1 MTITDLLHQ
10 EVVPA
15 IGCTEPIAVAL
26 CVAKAKEELGQEPED
41 IVVRLSKNIY
51 KNAMAVGI
59 PNTGMTG
66 LPIAIALG
74 ATAGH
79 SAYRLEVLRDA
90 DEAAVAYAKAY
101 MERTPIRIEVAEE
114 APDILYIHTMV
125 RAGEAKAAATI
136 QGTHTHF
143 VERPS
148 CDCLTADADRPLTL
162 TDHATHCQTEIVS
175 DTKSIGQ
182 QSAQSETLLPS
193 LRTVWEYAMSVDLG
207 EVAWLQ
213 EGAEMNIRAAETSFS
228 SNYGHGLGRLLHN
241 ARKLSDDSPTAN
253 ADRSL
258 TLTDHASRC
267 RTDIEPIHNQSLSEA
282 VRQQSD
288 RSAKRSDSEAVG
300 QQNCQIGDVFGDTL
314 FTKILSYTCGACD
327 ARMSGAMVQVM
338 SNSGSGN
345 QGISCSVPVY
355 LYAKERSC
363 SREQTLR
370 ALTLSNLT
378 VVYIK
383 QSLGRL
389 SALCG
394 CVVAAT
400 GSAVGITYLM
410 GGGYEEITYAIK
422 NMIANISGMICD
434 GAKPG
439 CALKVTSGVG
449 TAILSASLAMQH
461 SYADASEGIVEEDID
476 RTIHNLTRIG
486 HDGMTQTD
494 DLILDIMT
502 HKEI

>member
-90 DEAAVAYAKAY
+90 DEAAVAYAKGY
-101 MERTPIRIEVAEE
+101 MERTPIRIEVAED

-125 RAGEAKAAATI
+125 RAGEAQAAATI

-143 VERPS
+143 LPPEEEAVKK
-148 CDCLTADADRPLTL
+148 
-162 TDHATHCQTEIVS
+162 HHCT
-175 DTKSIGQ
+175 SI
-182 QSAQSETLLPS
+182 SETNTVLKTDILPS
-193 LRTVWEYAMSVDLG
+193 LCTVWDYAMTVDLE

-213 EGAEMNIRAAETSFS
+213 EGAEMNIRAAETSFRG
-228 SNYGHGLGRLLHN
+228 NYGHGLGRLLHSSTQ
-241 ARKLSDDSPTAN
+241 AHLSNS
-253 ADRSL
+253 
-258 TLTDHASRC
+258 
-267 RTDIEPIHNQSLSEA
+267 QLS
-282 VRQQSD
+282 
-288 RSAKRSDSEAVG
+288 
-300 QQNCQIGDVFGDTL
+300 NCQIQSVFGDTL

-355 LYAKERSC
+355 LYAKERTC

-400 GSAVGITYLM
+400 GSAAGITYLM
-410 GGGYEEITYAIK
+410 GGGYEEVTYAIK
-422 NMIANISGMICD
+422 NMIANLSGMICD

-502 HKEI
+502 HKQTC